1 MGRKSYSKIYK
12 NKQPVPPSPQSQSQQ
27 SQSPQSQ
34 SQQSQSP
41 PPSGLLNNLLQGA
54 VMGAGMSV
62 GQSVMNSLSS
72 NDNSNTQSN
81 NTQPQPII
89 NFNPLTNTNCEVE
102 MNEFQSCLNKNQGQ
116 INFCKEYL
124 NMLDLCRGYK
134 YF

>member
-1 MGRKSYSKIYK
+1 
-12 NKQPVPPSPQSQSQQ
+12 
-27 SQSPQSQ
+27 
-34 SQQSQSP
+34 
-41 PPSGLLNNLLQGA
+41 
-54 VMGAGMSV
+54 MGAGMSV

-72 NDNSNTQSN
+72 NDNSNAQSN
-81 NTQPQPII
+81 NTHPQPII

-124 NMLDLCRGYK
+124 NMLDLCRGNK